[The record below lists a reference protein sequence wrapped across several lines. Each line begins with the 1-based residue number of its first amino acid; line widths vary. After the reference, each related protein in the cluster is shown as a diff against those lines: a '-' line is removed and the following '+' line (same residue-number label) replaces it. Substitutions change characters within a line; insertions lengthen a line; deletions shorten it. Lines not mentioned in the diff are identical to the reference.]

1 MKRRTLLALPSTL
14 LPSTLVPG
22 PALAFR
28 IEEAAPSLQ
37 ADYRAAGCETADAHV
52 ELADELRLLFADR
65 PIPAEP
71 SPRLLALMRCPRCG
85 CALAERPGFPTQG
98 Q

>member
-1 MKRRTLLALPSTL
+1 MKRRNLLALPT
-14 LPSTLVPG
+14 TLVPV

-28 IEEAAPSLQ
+28 IEEAAPSLL
-37 ADYRAAGCETADAHV
+37 ADYTASGCETAAAHA
-52 ELADELRLLFADR
+52 ELTDELRLLFADR

-71 SPRLLALMRCPRCG
+71 PPRLQALMRCPRCG
-85 CALAERPGFPTQG
+85 CNLAEGRGFPTQG